1 MKRFLKY
8 SRLLLWVL
16 GLLGANRGTAQTL
29 DWPSFRAQ
37 VLENHPF
44 ARQADLFR
52 EQAAASLQR
61 ARGGFDPK
69 LYSDFSAK
77 NFKDKTYFQHT
88 EAGIKLPTWLG
99 LELKGAYNYA
109 TGAFINPETAL
120 PSNGQANFGFN
131 WTLGQGLMI
140 DERRAA
146 LRQANIGLQQADAE
160 RAALL
165 NGLLLDA
172 AKTYWTWVAADN
184 TLQILTEALQQAEL
198 RNTAIRESFFQGE
211 RSAVDTLETFIQV
224 QNRRIDVN
232 FARVELQNALLAL
245 QNFMWNANREP
256 VDIAQLPPPPSLL
269 AGTYTP
275 LPATSPGELVQ
286 QARLQHPELRVYDA
300 KLRSLDVER
309 RLKNEKRKPVLD
321 LSYYLLGE
329 GWQFFPTTG
338 SDGAG
343 VLGQDIK
350 WGINFSYPILNRKAR
365 GDLRITEIKMAQT
378 DYEIRQKRQ
387 DIANKVQQYANEL
400 GNLDAQV
407 VLYRDISTNYR
418 TLLDAENER
427 FSFGESSVF
436 LVNTREQRWLD
447 AQIKY
452 LKLLSEYR
460 KAEAGLQW
468 AAGTLAN

>member
-1 MKRFLKY
+1 
-8 SRLLLWVL
+8 
-16 GLLGANRGTAQTL
+16 
-29 DWPSFRAQ
+29 
-37 VLENHPF
+37 
-44 ARQADLFR
+44 
-52 EQAAASLQR
+52 
-61 ARGGFDPK
+61 
-69 LYSDFSAK
+69 
-77 NFKDKTYFQHT
+77 
-88 EAGIKLPTWLG
+88 
-99 LELKGAYNYA
+99 
-109 TGAFINPETAL
+109 
-120 PSNGQANFGFN
+120 
-131 WTLGQGLMI
+131 
-140 DERRAA
+140 
-146 LRQANIGLQQADAE
+146 
-160 RAALL
+160 
-165 NGLLLDA
+165 
-172 AKTYWTWVAADN
+172 
-184 TLQILTEALQQAEL
+184 
-198 RNTAIRESFFQGE
+198 
-211 RSAVDTLETFIQV
+211 
-224 QNRRIDVN
+224 
-232 FARVELQNALLAL
+232 
-245 QNFMWNANREP
+245 
-256 VDIAQLPPPPSLL
+256 
-269 AGTYTP
+269 
-275 LPATSPGELVQ
+275 
-286 QARLQHPELRVYDA
+286 
-300 KLRSLDVER
+300 
-309 RLKNEKRKPVLD
+309 VLD

>member
-1 MKRFLKY
+1 MMRFLKY
-8 SRLLLWVL
+8 IRLLLWTVC
-16 GLLGANRGTAQTL
+16 LLAGSRSTAQTL
-29 DWPSFRAQ
+29 DWPTFRAQ
-37 VLENHPF
+37 VLENHPL

-52 EQAAASLQR
+52 DQAAAFMQR

-69 LYSDFSAK
+69 LYSDFNAK
-77 NFKDKTYFQHT
+77 NFKDKTYFQYT
-88 EAGIKLPTWLG
+88 EAGLKWPTWLG

-109 TGAFINPETAL
+109 TGAYLNPETTL
-120 PSNGQANFGFN
+120 PSNGQANFGLN
-131 WTLGQGLMI
+131 WTLGQGLLI

-146 LRQANIGLQQADAE
+146 LRQASIGLQQADAE

-165 NGLLLDA
+165 NELLLDA

-184 TLQILTEALQQAEL
+184 TLQILTEALQQAER
-198 RNTAIRESFFQGE
+198 RNAAIRESFLQGE
-211 RSAVDTLETFIQV
+211 RSAMDTLETFMQV
-224 QNRRIDVN
+224 QNRRVDVN
-232 FARVELQNALLAL
+232 FARVDLQNALLAL
-245 QNFMWNANREP
+245 QNFMWTNTRDP
-256 VDIAQLPPPPSLL
+256 LPLAQVPPPPSLVGG
-269 AGTYTP
+269 AYTA
-275 LPATSPGELVQ
+275 LSATALGELAQ
-286 QARLQHPELRVYDA
+286 QARLQHPELRLYDA

-378 DYEIRQKRQ
+378 DFEIRQKRQ
-387 DIANKVQQYANEL
+387 TIDNKVQQYANEL
-400 GNLDAQV
+400 NNLDAQV
-407 VLYRDISTNYR
+407 VLFRDITANYR
-418 TLLDAENER
+418 NLLDAENER
-427 FSFGESSVF
+427 FNFGESSVF

-460 KAEAGLQW
+460 KTEAGLQW
-468 AAGTLAN
+468 AAGALAN